1 MTSAPPSASTHK
13 TPVNEFP
20 YLGEYICIR
29 AQSAHQYQA
38 FVSNYSGGDD
48 SWFSINDSFADDGR
62 WTRKGWEVVA
72 IRNKE
77 DTDRCGY
84 YVNAK
89 NHTVYITVK
98 SLKDVEVKS
107 VKRPE

>member
-1 MTSAPPSASTHK
+1 M
-13 TPVNEFP
+13 
-20 YLGEYICIR
+20 GEYICIR
-29 AQSAHQYQA
+29 TQSAHQYQA
-38 FVSNYSGGDD
+38 FVSKYSGGDD

-62 WTRKGWEVVA
+62 WARKGWEVVA

-77 DTDRCGY
+77 DTDRRGY